1 MEFLVKTILKKKTK
15 WMCNFKIITKLQQS
29 KQCGIGLKTDIDNGI
44 ELRVKNKLIHR
55 WSITFQQECQDHSIR
70 KE

>member
-1 MEFLVKTILKKKTK
+1 
-15 WMCNFKIITKLQQS
+15 MCNFKIITKLQQS